1 MKKFILL
8 VALGWAV
15 SARAQTTTVI
25 NPASPPTWPIGSTN
39 VPISLDTRGRV
50 VLSASSTSASL
61 LNPSKVQAIVFLSI
75 PKPDPKKIIASSDDK
90 KPKVRQ

>member
-25 NPASPPTWPIGSTN
+25 NTASPPTWPIGSTN
-39 VPISLDTRGRV
+39 VPISLDTAGRV
-50 VLSASSTSASL
+50 VLSSSSVASL
-61 LNPSKVQAIVFLSI
+61 LNPSKVRAIVYLSI